1 MSYMKLEIQFYKG
14 EFKSA
19 SAFPLPNTE
28 YTPLYLNAEN
38 HTLNHAKISSAYVA
52 QYDSEDKRQDVSFK
66 YTFDKDT
73 ELVGKHELKTMGKHF
88 QTQTI
93 WIYLQVLK
101 VRSSW

>member
-1 MSYMKLEIQFYKG
+1 MIFTLKENNDWKDTPHVIYEVRDQFYKG

-38 HTLNHAKISSAYVA
+38 HTLNHAKISSAHVA

-73 ELVGKHELKTMGKHF
+73 ELVGNMKLNYG
-88 QTQTI
+88 
-93 WIYLQVLK
+93 
-101 VRSSW
+101 